1 MNGPDSRRLPLG
13 ERPRPLPGM
22 ALLVLLAFL
31 FPSFSP
37 AASAF
42 AADPAIPALT
52 GRVVDQA
59 GILPVD
65 RRLALES
72 SLEAFERAKGSQVAV
87 LTVAT
92 TAPWSIEQFSIKLAE
107 AWKIGREGPD
117 DGAILVVARDD
128 RALRIEVGRG
138 LEGAL
143 TDLVSKRII
152 EDIMV
157 PHFRSGDMASGVE
170 AGVDAMLKVIEGE
183 ELPAPE
189 PRGSGGGGIGGSL
202 ENILGLVFIG
212 SLFFGHMFRS
222 VLGRFM
228 GGGIGGSLAGLVVW
242 FLAGSLFM
250 GVLLGLVAFLVI
262 AFGGLLGGFGG
273 GRGGGFGGG
282 GGFSGGGGSFGGGG
296 ASGRW

>member
-1 MNGPDSRRLPLG
+1 M
-13 ERPRPLPGM
+13 
-22 ALLVLLAFL
+22 V
-31 FPSFSP
+31 
-37 AASAF
+37 
-42 AADPAIPALT
+42 PALT

-65 RRLALES
+65 RRSALES

-92 TAPWSIEQFSIKLAE
+92 TAPWSIEQYTIKVAE

-128 RALRIEVGRG
+128 RTVRIEVGRG

-143 TDLVSKRII
+143 TDLLSKRII
-152 EDIMV
+152 EGIMV
-157 PHFRSGDMASGVE
+157 PRFRAGDMAGGIE

-189 PRGSGGGGIGGSL
+189 IRSEGRDGGSSGFGLDKVLGVIFVGSLFFGQMFRAAMGRFLGGGIGG
-202 ENILGLVFIG
+202 V
-212 SLFFGHMFRS
+212 
-222 VLGRFM
+222 
-228 GGGIGGSLAGLVVW
+228 LAGVVTW
-242 FLAGSLFM
+242 FLAGSLFL
-250 GVLLGLVAFLVI
+250 GILLALVAFLII

-273 GRGGGFGGG
+273 GGGFRSGRGGGFGGG